1 MTAKRTLG
9 ATFVLAALATACG
22 ASPQDSTA
30 PPGIAPLVVSSD
42 TASLLGTFD
51 PATRQVWLTSNA
63 TRAAQKLVAAKGVQ
77 SSQIVIV
84 AEGKPYAA
92 PDGVV
97 TLPAGVD
104 ATKPL
109 RACIVDTATATR
121 WRIADFRVA
130 GADALALANFVPTE
144 LAVEQAGQDL
154 SICDVAPD
162 ICQLKPPK

>member
-1 MTAKRTLG
+1 MTGKRTLG
-9 ATFVLAALATACG
+9 AAIVLAALANACG
-22 ASPQDSTA
+22 GAPQDSTS

-51 PATRQVWLTSNA
+51 PVTRQVWLTSNA
-63 TRAAQKLVAAKGVQ
+63 TRAAQKLVVAKGVQ

-84 AEGKPYAA
+84 ADGKPYAA

-97 TLPAGVD
+97 TLPSTVD

-109 RACIVDTATATR
+109 RACIVDTATTVR

-130 GADALALANFVPTE
+130 GAEALALANFVPTE
-144 LAVEQAGQDL
+144 LAVEQKGEDL
-154 SICDVAPD
+154 PLPD
-162 ICQLKPPK
+162 PPPLTPPK